1 MSESSQPERRTGV
14 KRKATKMVRITLDE
28 ALQYRMSPEEKARLD
43 AMTDDDIDYSDI
55 PDQGDRTD
63 WTRPGSILG
72 KGKEIVTLPFDSDV
86 LAFFRKK
93 SRHYSTLMN
102 AVLREYVQAQSAK
115 TAQIKGSLAGAG
127 VAARKRAS

>member
-1 MSESSQPERRTGV
+1 
-14 KRKATKMVRITLDE
+14 MVRITLDE

-55 PDQGDRTD
+55 PDQSDRKD
-63 WTRPGSILG
+63 WIRPGSILG

-93 SRHYSTLMN
+93 GREYSTLMN
-102 AVLREYVQAQSAK
+102 AVLREYVLAQSAK
-115 TAQIKGSLAGAG
+115 TAQIKGSPVGAG
-127 VAARKRAS
+127 VAAGKRAS